1 MALSRQGE
9 EPVSIRDLVR
19 QPAAYLPVAMSTGA
33 LATVVW
39 FVAAHGLV
47 RQPDEGAQVHLWQFL
62 VAGQVPLIAHVAFA
76 WIPRGRRQAILVLAI
91 QVTSVT
97 LLAVG
102 PLLVL
107 GGL

>member
-1 MALSRQGE
+1 M
-9 EPVSIRDLVR
+9 RDLVR
-19 QPAAYLPVAMSTGA
+19 HPAACLPVAMSTGA

-39 FVAAHGLV
+39 FVAAHGIV
-47 RQPDEGAQVHLWQFL
+47 RQPDEGAQVHLWQLL
-62 VAGQVPLIAHVAFA
+62 VAGQIPLIAYFAFE
-76 WIPRGRRQAILVLAI
+76 WLPRARRQAILVLAI
-91 QVTSVT
+91 QVTSVM